1 MDQRRPGEIK
11 KILQH
16 VIDASV
22 IAKWVLSGEPY
33 EENSDRLKK
42 DYLAGTINLIAPS
55 IAVQEVANSLWKA
68 TTRGRIL
75 QEDAQE
81 ALKNLHGMRI
91 ELHEF
96 NWAEISEA
104 IGIACKLNLAIYDST
119 YLLLSEKL
127 NTQLVTA
134 DDQLY
139 QKAKED
145 FKLMH
150 IKNY

>member
-1 MDQRRPGEIK
+1 
-11 KILQH
+11 
-16 VIDASV
+16 V
-22 IAKWVLSGEPY
+22 KWVLSGEPY
-33 EENSDRLKK
+33 EENSVRLKQ
-42 DYLAGTINLIAPS
+42 DYLTGTVNLSAPS

-68 TTRGRIL
+68 HTRGRIV

-81 ALKNLHGMRI
+81 ALKTLQGMRI

-96 NWAEISEA
+96 NWIEISEA
-104 IGIACKLNLAIYDST
+104 LNIAGKLNLAIYDST

-127 NTQLVTA
+127 KTQLITA

-139 QKAKED
+139 QKAKEH

>member
-1 MDQRRPGEIK
+1 M
-11 KILQH
+11 
-16 VIDASV
+16 
-22 IAKWVLSGEPY
+22 KWVLSGEPY
-33 EENSDRLKK
+33 EENSVRLKQ
-42 DYLAGTINLIAPS
+42 DYLTGTVNLSAPS

-68 TTRGRIL
+68 RTRGRIL
-75 QEDAQE
+75 QEDAKE
-81 ALKNLHGMRI
+81 ALKTLQDMRI

-96 NWAEISEA
+96 NWIEISEA
-104 IGIACKLNLAIYDST
+104 LNIAGKLNLAIYDST

-127 NTQLVTA
+127 KTQLITA

-139 QKAKED
+139 QKAKEH

>member
-1 MDQRRPGEIK
+1 M
-11 KILQH
+11 
-16 VIDASV
+16 
-22 IAKWVLSGEPY
+22 KWVLSGEPY
-33 EENSDRLKK
+33 DENSDRLKQ
-42 DYLAGTINLIAPS
+42 DYLSGTINLSAPS

-68 TTRGRIL
+68 QTRGRIL

-81 ALKNLHGMRI
+81 ALKTLQAMRI

-96 NWAEISEA
+96 NWIEISEA
-104 IGIACKLNLAIYDST
+104 LNIAWKLNLAIYDST

-139 QKAKED
+139 QKAKEH
-145 FKLMH
+145 FKLLH

>member
-1 MDQRRPGEIK
+1 M
-11 KILQH
+11 
-16 VIDASV
+16 
-22 IAKWVLSGEPY
+22 KWVLSGEPY
-33 EENSDRLKK
+33 DENSDRLKQ
-42 DYLAGTINLIAPS
+42 DYLSGTINLSAPS

-68 TTRGRIL
+68 RTLGRIL

-81 ALKNLHGMRI
+81 ALKILQGMRI

-96 NWAEISEA
+96 NWIEISEA
-104 IGIACKLNLAIYDST
+104 LNIACKLNLAIYDST

-127 NTQLVTA
+127 KAQLITA

-139 QKAKED
+139 QKAKEH
-145 FKLMH
+145 FKLLH